1 MTKKFEI
8 VYRDPADLIPYEMN
22 AKKHDEQQIRDLA
35 AAIKKRGFD
44 QPITVD
50 KNDVIIT
57 GHGRREAAIFAG
69 LERVP
74 VIVRDDLSDDE
85 VRAKRLED
93 NRLASIDYDAIKL
106 QKELESL
113 VLDDIEVFGFEE
125 RELNVL
131 VGSMTEEMDTD
142 SLVIDLGEETKRQKD
157 EHTEISREVAAEEVR
172 VVDVLGFKTLPAG
185 SAIVVGDLLAH
196 MEEMTGESG
205 VDAFVAYAENGC
217 MSKYIINVSF
227 QTRVNKTTRT
237 LEIAESFGLGL
248 DEKEWTLYDNL
259 ELEVKQ
265 GDVVYI
271 TGQSGSGKSV
281 VLRELQR
288 QMKDEGLSV
297 ASIDDFTF
305 DNEVN
310 VIDQLGKTT
319 SDALGLLSMAGL
331 NDAYLFVRKPSE
343 MSDGQKYRLKIA
355 KLIESGAK
363 VWAADEF
370 GAVLDR
376 VTAQVVASNL
386 QRAARKVGA
395 TVMVATTHE
404 DLKNALRP
412 DMQITKHYKERVKV
426 EYHNGSHDEVHL

>member
-1 MTKKFEI
+1 
-8 VYRDPADLIPYEMN
+8 
-22 AKKHDEQQIRDLA
+22 
-35 AAIKKRGFD
+35 
-44 QPITVD
+44 
-50 KNDVIIT
+50 
-57 GHGRREAAIFAG
+57 
-69 LERVP
+69 
-74 VIVRDDLSDDE
+74 
-85 VRAKRLED
+85 
-93 NRLASIDYDAIKL
+93 
-106 QKELESL
+106 
-113 VLDDIEVFGFEE
+113 
-125 RELNVL
+125 
-131 VGSMTEEMDTD
+131 
-142 SLVIDLGEETKRQKD
+142 
-157 EHTEISREVAAEEVR
+157 
-172 VVDVLGFKTLPAG
+172 
-185 SAIVVGDLLAH
+185 
-196 MEEMTGESG
+196 
-205 VDAFVAYAENGC
+205 
-217 MSKYIINVSF
+217 MSKYTINVSF

-271 TGQSGSGKSV
+271 TGQ
-281 VLRELQR
+281 
-288 QMKDEGLSV
+288 MKDEGLSV
-297 ASIDDFTF
+297 ASIDDFAF

-319 SDALGLLSMAGL
+319 SEALGLLSMAGL

-363 VWAADEF
+363 VWAAAEF

-426 EYHNGSHDEVHL
+426 EYA

>member
-1 MTKKFEI
+1 
-8 VYRDPADLIPYEMN
+8 
-22 AKKHDEQQIRDLA
+22 
-35 AAIKKRGFD
+35 
-44 QPITVD
+44 
-50 KNDVIIT
+50 
-57 GHGRREAAIFAG
+57 
-69 LERVP
+69 
-74 VIVRDDLSDDE
+74 
-85 VRAKRLED
+85 
-93 NRLASIDYDAIKL
+93 
-106 QKELESL
+106 
-113 VLDDIEVFGFEE
+113 
-125 RELNVL
+125 
-131 VGSMTEEMDTD
+131 
-142 SLVIDLGEETKRQKD
+142 
-157 EHTEISREVAAEEVR
+157 
-172 VVDVLGFKTLPAG
+172 
-185 SAIVVGDLLAH
+185 
-196 MEEMTGESG
+196 
-205 VDAFVAYAENGC
+205 
-217 MSKYIINVSF
+217 MSKYTINVSF

-319 SDALGLLSMAGL
+319 SEALGLLSMAGL

-370 GAVLDR
+370 GAVLDEPPACR
-376 VTAQVVASNL
+376 PKGWRDGNGGDDPRRPEERAAPGYADHQAL
-386 QRAARKVGA
+386 QRTREGGIC
-395 TVMVATTHE
+395 
-404 DLKNALRP
+404 L
-412 DMQITKHYKERVKV
+412 I
-426 EYHNGSHDEVHL
+426 

>member
-1 MTKKFEI
+1 
-8 VYRDPADLIPYEMN
+8 
-22 AKKHDEQQIRDLA
+22 
-35 AAIKKRGFD
+35 
-44 QPITVD
+44 
-50 KNDVIIT
+50 
-57 GHGRREAAIFAG
+57 
-69 LERVP
+69 
-74 VIVRDDLSDDE
+74 
-85 VRAKRLED
+85 
-93 NRLASIDYDAIKL
+93 
-106 QKELESL
+106 
-113 VLDDIEVFGFEE
+113 
-125 RELNVL
+125 
-131 VGSMTEEMDTD
+131 
-142 SLVIDLGEETKRQKD
+142 
-157 EHTEISREVAAEEVR
+157 
-172 VVDVLGFKTLPAG
+172 
-185 SAIVVGDLLAH
+185 
-196 MEEMTGESG
+196 
-205 VDAFVAYAENGC
+205 
-217 MSKYIINVSF
+217 MSTYTINVSF

-248 DEKEWTLYDNL
+248 DEKDWTLYDNL
-259 ELEVKQ
+259 ELEVEQ

-281 VLRELQR
+281 VLREVQR

-305 DNEVN
+305 DNDVN

-319 SDALGLLSMAGL
+319 SEALGLLSMAGL

-426 EYHNGSHDEVHL
+426 DYAD